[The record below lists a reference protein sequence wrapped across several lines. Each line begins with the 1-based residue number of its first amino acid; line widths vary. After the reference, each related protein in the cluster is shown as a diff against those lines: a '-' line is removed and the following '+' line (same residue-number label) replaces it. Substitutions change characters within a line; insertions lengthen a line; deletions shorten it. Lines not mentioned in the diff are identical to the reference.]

1 MGAACFLLDAVL
13 AFFFFFGFGFGL
25 VGDVPFGI
33 FFAVYMVQTF
43 CGYVHNMFILLVLFE
58 AAVYQA
64 LSVSLRKVS
73 ENGSLAWNLT
83 LFIKDGARA

>member
-33 FFAVYMVQTF
+33 FFAVYMV
-43 CGYVHNMFILLVLFE
+43 
-58 AAVYQA
+58 
-64 LSVSLRKVS
+64 
-73 ENGSLAWNLT
+73 
-83 LFIKDGARA
+83 